1 MVTWADSLTVAFVVI
16 FFGRSAF
23 VSLIQERDDVL
34 ARNIRRACLAEDAG
48 APTESAVVA
57 VLGLAHLP
65 GVREA
70 LQKKSDL

>member
-48 APTESAVVA
+48 AGRGTYM
-57 VLGLAHLP
+57 
-65 GVREA
+65 
-70 LQKKSDL
+70 KIKCKIM